1 VFGSPRSALVRS
13 LLKFLLIALGLKGEC
28 SVSLIFANTLSG
40 PTFGCGSGLRE
51 QLVMRQ
57 QIDICLGTDQAQ
69 GHQRDLYPELRWC
82 LDRAETI
89 ELRAAAILC
98 GA

>member
-1 VFGSPRSALVRS
+1 MFGSPPSALVRS

-51 QLVMRQ
+51 QLGAMRP

-69 GHQRDLYPELRWC
+69 GHQRDLHPLR
-82 LDRAETI
+82 LQLSPNRVARRMT
-89 ELRAAAILC
+89 R
-98 GA
+98 